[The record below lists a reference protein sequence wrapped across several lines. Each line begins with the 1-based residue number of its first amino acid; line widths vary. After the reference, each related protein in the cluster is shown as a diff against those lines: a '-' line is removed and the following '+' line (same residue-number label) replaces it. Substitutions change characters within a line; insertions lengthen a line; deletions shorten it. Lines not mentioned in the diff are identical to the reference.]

1 MPKILCSRLREAE
14 AEAEAEAVAE
24 AEAETETAAA
34 RPDKPDWPV
43 VAVTPLNATWVVS
56 GAMARHQGFAC
67 EVTATRAQC
76 DLGGERSNGAL
87 PPASLKLPDGIE
99 LELTRTRPSARMAK
113 IGASP

>member
-1 MPKILCSRLREAE
+1 MPKIICSRLREAE

-34 RPDKPDWPV
+34 SPAMPDKPGWPV
-43 VAVTPLNATWVVS
+43 GAVK
-56 GAMARHQGFAC
+56 
-67 EVTATRAQC
+67 QC
-76 DLGGERSNGAL
+76 DLGGGRSNGPL
-87 PPASLKLPDGIE
+87 PPAGLKLPDGIE

>member
-34 RPDKPDWPV
+34 RPLMPDKPGWPV
-43 VAVTPLNATWVVS
+43 GAVK
-56 GAMARHQGFAC
+56 
-67 EVTATRAQC
+67 QC
-76 DLGGERSNGAL
+76 DLGGERSNGPL
-87 PPASLKLPDGIE
+87 PPAGLKLSDGIE

>member
-34 RPDKPDWPV
+34 RLAMPDKPDWPV
-43 VAVTPLNATWVVS
+43 GAVK
-56 GAMARHQGFAC
+56 
-67 EVTATRAQC
+67 QC
-76 DLGGERSNGAL
+76 DLGGGRSNGPL
-87 PPASLKLPDGIE
+87 PPAGLKLPDGIE

>member
-34 RPDKPDWPV
+34 RPDKPDWPA
-43 VAVTPLNATWVVS
+43 VAAK
-56 GAMARHQGFAC
+56 
-67 EVTATRAQC
+67 QC

-87 PPASLKLPDGIE
+87 QPAGLKLPDGIE

>member
-14 AEAEAEAVAE
+14 AEAAEAEAVAE

-43 VAVTPLNATWVVS
+43 VAVK
-56 GAMARHQGFAC
+56 
-67 EVTATRAQC
+67 QC
-76 DLGGERSNGAL
+76 DLGGERSNGPL
-87 PPASLKLPDGIE
+87 PPAGLKLPDGIE